1 MSKNEAFIRETKR
14 KTLSFMHNMAHKAES
29 IKLKGLLDNYDPAR
43 VILKK
48 PEKVRTVTFIIT
60 RMVRFHGGQTS
71 ILHLG
76 TELEKL
82 GYKVCYLVCKEQSA
96 EEMDLCASA
105 NLPGYLG
112 KVFPLNRYMA
122 AIKKGKIKAP
132 DVVVA
137 SSYDTVSFVKRFEDS
152 YLMYFI
158 QDYEPLFYKFGEEY
172 LMARDTYMQGL
183 HMVSLGAWNKEMIL
197 RECGGY
203 GVFSGNRSLAL
214 QARNEVRSNQEGR
227 AESTLKIDV
236 VSFPYDGSS
245 YEYIERDFR
254 SYKDKKKLTIA
265 VYLKFYG
272 KRLPDLIPYML
283 INTAE
288 KLKEEGIDLEIFYF
302 GEAKT
307 FKAAGGKNL
316 GQLSHAEIND
326 LYRKADFGM
335 VASMSNISLVP
346 YEMHAAGLP
355 VIEFGDGSYPY
366 FFGED
371 TALLTKIGEKDIAG
385 LLISAVNEPEKLKV
399 MTEKAA
405 EKLKNLSW
413 ERTGRKFASILKS
426 IARSGDT
433 GGIIGGNK
441 L

>member
-14 KTLSFMHNMAHKAES
+14 KTLSLMHNMAHKAECV
-29 IKLKGLLDNYDPAR
+29 KLKGLLDNYDPTR
-43 VILKK
+43 VVLKR
-48 PEKVRTVTFIIT
+48 PERVRTVTFIIT
-60 RMVRFHGGQTS
+60 RLVRFHGGQTS

-82 GYKVCYLVCKEQSA
+82 GYKVCYLVCKEQSE
-96 EEMDLCASA
+96 EEMDICAKA
-105 NLPGYLG
+105 NLPDYKGR
-112 KVFPLNRYMA
+112 VFPLNRYMA

-137 SSYDTVSFVKRFEDS
+137 SSYDTVSFAKKFEDS

-183 HMVSLGAWNKEMIL
+183 HMVSLGAWNKDMIL
-197 RECGGY
+197 RDCGY
-203 GVFSGNRSLAL
+203 TTGNRTRPS
-214 QARNEVRSNQEGR
+214 S
-227 AESTLKIDV
+227 LKIDV
-236 VSFPYDGSS
+236 VSFPYDGSA
-245 YEYIERDFR
+245 YDFIKRDF
-254 SYKDKKKLTIA
+254 SLYKDKKKITIA

-283 INTAE
+283 MNTAE
-288 KLKEEGIDLEIFYF
+288 KLKEKGISLEVLYF

-316 GQLSHAEIND
+316 GQLSHEEINE
-326 LYRKADFGM
+326 LYKKADFGM

-346 YEMHAAGLP
+346 YEMHSAGLP
-355 VIEFGDGSYPY
+355 VIEFADGSYPY

-371 TALLTKIGEKDIAG
+371 TALLTRVGEKDIAD
-385 LLISAVNEPEKLKV
+385 LLLDAADNPERLAD

-405 EKLKNLSW
+405 EKLKTLSW
-413 ERTGRKFASILKS
+413 ERTGKKFSNILKS
-426 IARSGDT
+426 LI
-433 GGIIGGNK
+433 K
-441 L
+441 QKQE

>member
-14 KTLSFMHNMAHKAES
+14 KTLSLMHNMAHKAECV
-29 IKLKGLLDNYDPAR
+29 KLKGLLDNYDPSR
-43 VILKK
+43 VVLKK
-48 PEKVRTVTFIIT
+48 PERVRTVTFIIT
-60 RMVRFHGGQTS
+60 RLVRFHGGQTS

-76 TELEKL
+76 SELEKL
-82 GYKVCYLVCKEQSA
+82 GYKVCYLVCKEQSE
-96 EEMDLCASA
+96 EEMDLCAKS
-105 NLPGYLG
+105 NLPDYKGR
-112 KVFPLNRYMA
+112 VFPLNRYMA

-137 SSYDTVSFVKRFEDS
+137 SSYDTVSFAKKFEDS

-158 QDYEPLFYKFGEEY
+158 QDYEPLFYRFGEEY
-172 LMARDTYMQGL
+172 LLARDTYMQGL
-183 HMVSLGAWNKEMIL
+183 HMVSLGAWNKDMIL
-197 RECGGY
+197 RDCGALA
-203 GVFSGNRSLAL
+203 GNRMRTVQGSPAK
-214 QARNEVRSNQEGR
+214 ARNPEDF
-227 AESTLKIDV
+227 ALPALKIDV
-236 VSFPYDGSS
+236 VSFPYDGSA
-245 YEYIERDFR
+245 YEYVKRDFS

-288 KLKEEGIDLEIFYF
+288 KLKEKGISLEVLYF

-316 GQLSHAEIND
+316 GQLSHEEINE
-326 LYRKADFGM
+326 LYKKADFGM

-346 YEMHAAGLP
+346 YEMHSTGLP
-355 VIEFGDGSYPY
+355 VIEFADGSYPY

-371 TALLTKIGEKDIAG
+371 TALLTKVGEKDIAD
-385 LLISAVNEPEKLKV
+385 LLFSAMDEPEKLAL

-405 EKLKNLSW
+405 EKLKTLSW
-413 ERTGRKFASILKS
+413 ERTGKKFSSILKS
-426 IARSGDT
+426 LVRQ
-433 GGIIGGNK
+433 K
-441 L
+441 QE

>member
-14 KTLSFMHNMAHKAES
+14 KTLSFMHNMAHKAEC
-29 IKLKGLLDNYDPAR
+29 IKLKGLLDNYDPTK
-43 VILKK
+43 VVLKK
-48 PEKVRTVTFIIT
+48 PERVRTVTFIIT
-60 RMVRFHGGQTS
+60 RLVRFHGGQTS

-82 GYKVCYLVCKEQSA
+82 GHKVCYLVCKEQSE

-105 NLPGYLG
+105 NFPDYKGR
-112 KVFPLNRYMA
+112 VFPLNRYLA

-137 SSYDTVSFVKRFEDS
+137 SSYDTVSFAKKFENS

-158 QDYEPLFYKFGEEY
+158 QDYEPLFYKYGEEY
-172 LMARDTYMQGL
+172 LLARDTYMQGL

-197 RECGGY
+197 KECTDMVGTRGLLK
-203 GVFSGNRSLAL
+203 GKSDGRTDSG
-214 QARNEVRSNQEGR
+214 
-227 AESTLKIDV
+227 LKIDV

-245 YEYIERDFR
+245 YEYTAKDF
-254 SYKDKKKLTIA
+254 STYKDKKKLTIA

-288 KLKEEGIDLEIFYF
+288 KLKEKGIELEILYF

-316 GQLSHAEIND
+316 GQLSHEEINE
-326 LYRKADFGM
+326 LYKKADFGM

-371 TALLTKIGEKDIAG
+371 TALLTRVGEKDIAD
-385 LLISAVNEPEKLKV
+385 LLVNAISEPEKLKA

-405 EKLKNLSW
+405 DKLKDLSW
-413 ERTGRKFASILKS
+413 ERTGRKFSNILKS
-426 IARSGDT
+426 LI
-433 GGIIGGNK
+433 K
-441 L
+441 